1 MLHAPTLLPLLL
13 PRLPLLRCPD
23 VLKRYKREDMR
34 SKEHVCAE
42 MSVEERGQGQLY
54 AGADASGGRGV
65 GCRVWGRGDQKMS
78 LRDKERE

>member
-1 MLHAPTLLPLLL
+1 M
-13 PRLPLLRCPD
+13 
-23 VLKRYKREDMR
+23 
-34 SKEHVCAE
+34 CAE